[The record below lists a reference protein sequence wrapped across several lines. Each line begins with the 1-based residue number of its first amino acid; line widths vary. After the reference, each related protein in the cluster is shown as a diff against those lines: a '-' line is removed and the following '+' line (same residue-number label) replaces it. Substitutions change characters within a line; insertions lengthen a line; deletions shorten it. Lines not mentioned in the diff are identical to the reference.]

1 MRNDFQVFGDITV
14 IHLQYKGQP
23 ISTVI
28 STKDL
33 SRISSISGRW
43 YAMDVGG
50 KRGEKIYV
58 GTKIGGVTV
67 YLHQIVAMNPP
78 KTVVDH
84 FNHNTLDNR
93 RENLRVV
100 SYGANAQNRK
110 GAQRNNKSTGLRNV
124 YRKPNGKYIVR
135 LTVEGKQIHVG
146 TFDNLDEASRKAKA
160 ARKKHFPFLYQK
172 T

>member
-23 ISTVI
+23 ISTMI

-33 SRISSISGRW
+33 SRVSSISGRW

-67 YLHQIVAMNPP
+67 YLHQVITMNPP

-84 FNHNTLDNR
+84 YNHNTLDNR

-110 GAQRNNKSTGLRNV
+110 GAQKNNRSTGLRNV
-124 YRKPNGKYIVR
+124 YRRPNGKFIVR
-135 LTVEGKQIHVG
+135 LTVEGNQIHIG
-146 TFDNLDEASRKAKA
+146 TFDNVNDANRAAKEARRKY
-160 ARKKHFPFLYQK
+160 FPFSLPK
-172 T
+172 